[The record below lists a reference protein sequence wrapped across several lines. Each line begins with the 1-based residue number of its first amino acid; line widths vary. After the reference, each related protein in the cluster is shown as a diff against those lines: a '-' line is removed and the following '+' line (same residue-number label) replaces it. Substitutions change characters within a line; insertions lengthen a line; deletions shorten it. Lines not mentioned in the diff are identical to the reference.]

1 MSDKEM
7 KNQIEL
13 KLDYQNRNKESVS
26 QIDKLEITLSDRI
39 KEVTNLKGKIADQDA
54 IIKDQKSE
62 FQAFKKEIS
71 DKTIEIM
78 NADNQ

>member
-54 IIKDQKSE
+54 IIKD
-62 FQAFKKEIS
+62 
-71 DKTIEIM
+71 
-78 NADNQ
+78 